1 MGVVDLRE
9 ALRIADESELDL
21 VEVAPQAKPPVCR
34 IMDFGKYKYDQSK
47 KQTHKKPPD
56 VKEVKIRPR
65 IDTHDLERKINSL
78 KRFLDAGHK
87 AKITMFFRGRE
98 RGRPELGMKVFDKLT
113 ELLNEEYNIIQK
125 PRHEGSNITMVVV
138 PQSGKTAKKPK
149 TVKEGA

>member
-1 MGVVDLRE
+1 LGVVDLRE
-9 ALRIADESELDL
+9 ALRIADENELDL
-21 VEVAPQAKPPVCR
+21 VEVAPHAKPPVCR

-47 KQTHKKPPD
+47 KQSHKKTPD
-56 VKEVKIRPR
+56 VKEIKIRPR
-65 IDTHDLERKINSL
+65 IDTHDLERKVNNL

-113 ELLNEEYNIIQK
+113 ELLNEEYNIIQQ
-125 PRHEGSNITMVVV
+125 PRHEGSNITMVIV
-138 PQSGKTAKKPK
+138 PKSGKTAKKPK